1 MSVPILARRDFRL
14 LWAGG
19 TVSALGSW
27 LLVVAVPYQVYRV
40 TGSTTATG
48 LSLAAESLPAL
59 LVGPWA
65 GVLVDRWR
73 RVRVAVVADLA
84 AAAAVLPILAAGSP
98 GRIWLV
104 YLALVAE
111 NLAVVFLRPATG
123 ALTPEIVGTGPELTA
138 ANSLTAL
145 TGGVLRL
152 AGPALGAVLLSTAG
166 VAAAVVI
173 DAATYLVAAAATA
186 LIDTGA
192 AAGRGMPPAAV
203 YRQLRGG
210 LRHLVRD
217 PALRGLLTASSLFLT
232 ANAALTAL
240 LVPFIV
246 RRLGAASNG
255 LGYLIAGLGVGYVLG
270 AAVNRRLPDRP
281 RTVICASQAAV
292 GACFLLMFHTSSLPA
307 ATVAAALAGVPGVIL
322 ITTIQT
328 QSQRGTPNRL
338 LGRVGAAFDASGAA
352 AAVLGAVLGPA
363 VVAVAG
369 LPAALT
375 IISAAALAST
385 AASAALLPNRKLA
398 G

>member
-1 MSVPILARRDFRL
+1 VSVPLLARRDFRL

-65 GVLVDRWR
+65 GVLVDRWH
-73 RVRVAVVADLA
+73 RVRVADLA
-84 AAAAVLPILAAGSP
+84 AAAAVLPLLAATGP

-123 ALTPEIVGTGPELTA
+123 ALTPEIVGTGPALTA
-138 ANSLTAL
+138 ANSFTAL
-145 TGGVLRL
+145 TSGVLRL
-152 AGPALGAVLLSTAG
+152 AGPALGPVLLSTAG
-166 VAAAVVI
+166 LATVVVI

-186 LIDTGA
+186 RI
-192 AAGRGMPPAAV
+192 AAGTATGRGLPPAAV

-217 PALRGLLTASSLFLT
+217 PVLRGLLTASGLFLT

-240 LVPFIV
+240 LVPFLV
-246 RRLGAASNG
+246 QRLGAAGDG

-270 AAVNRRLPDRP
+270 AAVNRRLPDDRP
-281 RTVICASQAAV
+281 RTVICAAQAAV
-292 GACFLLMFHTSSLPA
+292 GACFLVLFHTGSLPA
-307 ATVAAALAGVPGVIL
+307 ATVAAGLTGIPGVIL
-322 ITTIQT
+322 LTTIQT
-328 QSQRGTPNRL
+328 HSQRGTPNRL
-338 LGRVGAAFDASGAA
+338 LGRVGAAFDASAAA
-352 AAVLGAVLGPA
+352 AAVLGALLGPA
-363 VVAVAG
+363 VVAIAG

-385 AASAALLPNRKLA
+385 AASAVLLPARQLA
-398 G
+398 V